1 MIDIRLKV
9 FRSVAENLSFTKAS
23 QELFI
28 SQPAISK
35 HIRELER
42 EYDTRLFDRMG
53 NSIRLTAA
61 GKLMLGHANR
71 ILEDYRNL
79 DYDIRAL
86 QQKTEGEL
94 RISASTTISQYV
106 IPKILAAFCRR
117 YPKAKVSMLSGNSRE
132 IETALLADKIDLGM
146 VEGVIRQPQLK
157 YMPFMKDRLVA
168 IVRSD
173 GKWAHQNKVTIEE
186 LRKIPIV
193 LREQGSGTLDVFERA
208 LHQYRLGLNDLL
220 VEMYLGSTEGIKQ
233 FVESSD
239 CMGIV
244 SVCSVNE
251 EILNGTFKVIEV
263 QGLDLSRELVF
274 VEKQGESA
282 GLRNIFKRFILHG
295 IL

>member
-53 NSIRLTAA
+53 NSIRLTVA
-61 GKLMLGHANR
+61 GKLMLDHANR

-79 DYDIRAL
+79 DYDVRAL

-106 IPKILAAFCRR
+106 IPEILAAFCKR
-117 YPKAKVSMLSGNSRE
+117 YPKAKISMLSGNSRE

-173 GKWAHQNKVTIEE
+173 GPWARRESISLNE
-186 LRKIPIV
+186 LQRIPVV

-208 LHQYRLGLNDLL
+208 LRSYKLGLNDLR

-233 FVESSD
+233 FVKSSD

-244 SVCSVNE
+244 SVCSVKE
-251 EILNGTFKVIEV
+251 EILDGTFKTVKV

-282 GLRNIFKRFILHG
+282 GLQNILKRFVLHA
-295 IL
+295 IH